1 MNQLLEK
8 LEFLARKI
16 LSRKKYVVRM
26 CDGRSKIY
34 FFAGVWRLIA
44 EVFSAR
50 DGTQFAQLAAA
61 WLCADGILLWRIDSK
76 ATSSRYVHLWRC
88 PPLPRRS
95 SGHFPGWF
103 IAQHRVC

>member
-1 MNQLLEK
+1 M
-8 LEFLARKI
+8 
-16 LSRKKYVVRM
+16 V
-26 CDGRSKIY
+26 DSKIY
-34 FFAGVWRLIA
+34 FFAGVWRVIA

-50 DGTQFAQLAAA
+50 DDTQFAQLAAA